1 VCYAT
6 VMARFKPFAGVRY
19 GAEHEAL
26 DDLVAPP
33 YDVVDQAGRAAL
45 ADRSPA
51 NAILV
56 ELPVEDEGAGLDR
69 YANAARIFEGWLA
82 DGTLTQDEARGYY
95 VYRMSFRD
103 ESGASRSTIGV
114 IGALAV
120 DADGRGD
127 VLPHEQTM
135 PKPKG
140 DRLFL
145 LRATRANLS
154 PIWGLSLT
162 SGLSKICQDAVA
174 ESPPPARADVESVVH
189 ELWPVRDPQV
199 LANITRLVAETPV
212 LIADGHHR
220 YETALAYREERRAL
234 TSGAAGDYDL
244 VMALVVELAAH
255 DLFVRPIHRLVA
267 GLPAGF
273 DLPAALAT
281 HFVVG
286 SGPPGQALTDAMA
299 ASGSLG
305 LVTSAGSFLLT
316 PLPATDAAAG
326 VDLDSSRLDVAL
338 ASLPAH
344 ALTYQQGRAEAV
356 AAVTDGLAD
365 AAFLLR
371 PASVA
376 QIAETASGGRRMP
389 PKTTFFYPKPRT
401 GMVFRRVED

>member
-1 VCYAT
+1 
-6 VMARFKPFAGVRY
+6 MARLEPFAGIRY
-19 GAEHEAL
+19 SSTEGPL

-33 YDVVDQAGRAAL
+33 YDVVDEQGRAEL
-45 ADRSPA
+45 AARSPR

-56 ELPVEDEGAGLDR
+56 ELPEADAERGLDR
-69 YANAARIFEGWLA
+69 YANAARIFESWLA
-82 DGTLTQDEARGYY
+82 DGTLATDRDAAFY

-103 ESGASRSTIGV
+103 ESGAPRVTTGV

-162 SGLSKICQDAVA
+162 SGLAKVCEDAVA
-174 ESPPPARADVESVVH
+174 GTPAPARADVEDVVH
-189 ELWPVRDPQV
+189 ELWPVSDPQV
-199 LANITRLVAETPV
+199 SADITRLVGETPV

-220 YETALAYREERRAL
+220 YETALAYRQERREVHGDA
-234 TSGAAGDYDL
+234 GGDYDR
-244 VMALVVELAAH
+244 VMALIVELAE
-255 DLFVRPIHRLVA
+255 DELFVRPIHRLVA

-273 DLPAALAT
+273 DLPAALAAY
-281 HFVVG
+281 FAVE
-286 SGPPGQALTDAMA
+286 SSPPGPGLTTAMA
-299 ASGSLG
+299 EAGTLG
-305 LVTSAGSFLLT
+305 LVTPAGSFLLT

-326 VDLDSSRLDVAL
+326 ADLDSVRVDVAL
-338 ASLPAH
+338 ASLPPHELA
-344 ALTYQQGRAEAV
+344 YQHGTAEAA
-356 AAVTDGLAD
+356 AAVTKGLAD

-371 PASVA
+371 PAGVS
-376 QIAETASGGRRMP
+376 QIAETAHGGRRMP